1 MFIYICDQLITPN
14 IMKENKITSYPNI
27 AQSFGL
33 IVILMLIS
41 IPAAIPVIVVTM
53 LKDVLGEDTILKSLA
68 QCISYAISFVWI
80 IFIAKKKIR
89 REGIWEIKWR
99 TEKVDIRLLGGFILM
114 TLALMILIEPLTK
127 FIPMPESVVEFFE
140 DMLQPNVFS
149 FISVVILAPILE
161 ELFFRGIVL
170 EGFLKNYSP
179 WKAIVWSSIIFGVGH
194 LNPWQAIGA
203 AILGLLFGWA
213 YVKTKSLI
221 PGILMHFVNNLIA
234 FCIMVFTHDS
244 NFYISD
250 FFANPLAYFFV
261 FIGSLGIV
269 IVVGLL
275 IDKNMPALPISSETT
290 ITDCE

>member
-1 MFIYICDQLITPN
+1 
-14 IMKENKITSYPNI
+14 MKENKITSYPNI

-53 LKDVLGEDTILKSLA
+53 FKDVLGEDTILKSLA

-127 FIPMPESVVEFFE
+127 FIPMPESFVKIFE
-140 DMLQPNVFS
+140 EMLEPNIFS
-149 FISVVILAPILE
+149 FITVVILAPILE

-179 WKAIVWSSIIFGVGH
+179 WKAIIWSSIIFGVGH

-203 AILGLLFGWA
+203 AILGILIGWA
-213 YVKTKSLI
+213 YVRTKSLI
-221 PGILMHFVNNLIA
+221 PGMLMHFFNNLLA
-234 FCIMVFTHDS
+234 FCTMVFLNDN
-244 NFYISD
+244 NFYITD
-250 FFANPLAYFFV
+250 LFANPFVYIFV
-261 FIGSLGIV
+261 FIASLGIV
-269 IVVGLL
+269 IVGGKLM
-275 IDKNMPALPISSETT
+275 DKKMSNPT
-290 ITDCE
+290 IGDMDPL